1 MLIIR
6 GSDNMTQ
13 NPTLPNFLAT
23 SLGFLLGKLS
33 QRLIRQAEA
42 ALSGLGLQ
50 TKQVGVLTLISDSG
64 PMSQKEIGDRL
75 EIDRT
80 TMVSLVDGLERD
92 ELVARKP
99 DSSDRRA
106 FLVTLTAK
114 GKRALGK
121 AHEIVAATEQ
131 KFLHR
136 LSDGERKQV
145 LTLLGTLFN
154 GDDR

>member
-1 MLIIR
+1 M
-6 GSDNMTQ
+6 SQ
-13 NPTLPNFLAT
+13 NPALPNFLTT

-33 QRLIRQAEA
+33 QRLIRQAED

-50 TKQVGVLTLISDSG
+50 AKQVGVLTLIADFG
-64 PMSQKEIGDRL
+64 PKSQKEIGDRL

-99 DSSDRRA
+99 DPLDRRA
-106 FLVTLTAK
+106 FLVTITAK

-121 AHEIVAATEQ
+121 AHEIVIATEQ
-131 KFLHR
+131 KFLLG
-136 LSDGERKQV
+136 LSDGERKQL
-145 LTLLGTLFN
+145 LTILTILFN

>member
-1 MLIIR
+1 M
-6 GSDNMTQ
+6 NQ
-13 NPTLPNFLAT
+13 NPALPNFLTT

-33 QRLIRQAEA
+33 QRLIRQAED

-50 TKQVGVLTLISDSG
+50 AKQVGVLTLIGDSG
-64 PMSQKEIGDRL
+64 PKSQKEIGDRL

-92 ELVARKP
+92 ELVARKSDP
-99 DSSDRRA
+99 LDRRA
-106 FLVTLTAK
+106 FLVTITAK

-121 AHEIVAATEQ
+121 AHEIVIATEQ
-131 KFLHR
+131 KFLLR
-136 LSDGERKQV
+136 LSDGERKQL
-145 LTLLGTLFN
+145 LTLLTTLFN

>member
-1 MLIIR
+1 M
-6 GSDNMTQ
+6 NQ
-13 NPTLPNFLAT
+13 KPALPNFLTT

-33 QRLIRQAEA
+33 QRLIRQAED

-50 TKQVGVLTLISDSG
+50 AKQVGVLTLIADSG
-64 PMSQKEIGDRL
+64 PKSQKEIGDRL

-80 TMVSLVDGLERD
+80 TMVSLVDSLERD

-99 DSSDRRA
+99 DPLDRRA
-106 FLVTLTAK
+106 FLVTITAK

-121 AHEIVAATEQ
+121 AHEIVIAAEH
-131 KFLHR
+131 KFLLR
-136 LSDGERKQV
+136 LNGGERKQLV
-145 LTLLGTLFN
+145 TLLTTLFN